1 MKEKTQKQKTKEIH
15 EKENKLFREY
25 KELINQGYSPE
36 SPECVELRKEILT
49 LNVDFCLSKAHK
61 KYPDLIKK
69 TGDVWEV
76 ASLIYLGLV
85 RAFPRYNP
93 DKNVYFTSFAE
104 CDIKHMVSEF
114 YYNDANIK
122 PYDAELIRKYNK
134 AKEEII
140 KIYGTDDRP
149 MSDYQKVSKM
159 SPTNI
164 MKAQTISN
172 RANRVFIS
180 DNEFY
185 DIFGASDYG
194 NPESE
199 VMEELKNETLSN
211 ALKKLTPKEKGVIS
225 LYFGFS
231 SNKEETYNSISKEL
245 GIPIGDVKR
254 TLNQALMK
262 LREDADIREY
272 FSIGKNEEEE
282 KENAEDYDFAVYL

>member
-1 MKEKTQKQKTKEIH
+1 MANKMKKKTMEIH
-15 EKENKLFREY
+15 EKENKLFKEY
-25 KELINQGYSPE
+25 RKLIDQGYSPE
-36 SPECVELRKEILT
+36 SPECVEIRKEILT
-49 LNVDFCLSKAHK
+49 LNVDFCLSKAHN
-61 KYPDLIKK
+61 KYPELVKK

-93 DKNVYFTSFAE
+93 DVGTYFTSFAE
-104 CDIKHMVSEF
+104 YDIKHMVSEF

-122 PYDAELIRKYNK
+122 PYDAGLIRKYNK

-149 MSDYQKVSKM
+149 MSDYQRISGM
-159 SPTNI
+159 SPTNL
-164 MKAQTISN
+164 MKAEAIST

-185 DIFGASDYG
+185 DTIGASDYG

-199 VMEELKNETLSN
+199 IMDELKNETLSN
-211 ALKKLTPKEKGVIS
+211 ALSKLTPKEKGIIS
-225 LYFGFS
+225 LYFGFA
-231 SNKEETYNSISKEL
+231 SNKEETYNSIAKEL
-245 GIPIGDVKR
+245 NIPIGDVKR

-262 LREDADIREY
+262 LREDPEIREY
-272 FSIGKNEEEE
+272 FSIGKDMQEE
-282 KENAEDYDFAVYL
+282 KENAEDYDFSVYL